1 MSFSHEAKT
10 SAMVRRADRIFR
22 GVVLPLTEPGARAE
36 ALAVSGGRI
45 LAVGSQADVLRF
57 RAPHTEIVDLHGK
70 ALLPGFVDAHMH
82 LVSQGLKE
90 IGYYLDLSD
99 ARSGEEAL
107 ERVRGAVRE
116 RGPGEWVLGRGWD
129 ESRWPQKRYLTRE
142 DLDGVAPGN
151 PVVLVRVDGHI
162 LVANTQAL
170 ERVPLKAPPEECDAQ
185 TGLLRERAAWAFLAE
200 LRPSSEEIE
209 QALLAAQKRAHALG
223 ITCVHDVVIPEHLR
237 AYLKLHKRGKLTLR
251 VRLNVGVEHLD
262 ALEELGLG
270 SEFGDDRLRL
280 GAVKVF
286 TDGSIGARNAALF
299 EPYADAPSTRG
310 RLNYPQEELDQLVKR
325 AHEAGFQLMIHAIGD
340 RAIEA
345 ALTALERAGV
355 TPEDRPRI
363 EHFELPTE
371 EQLERAARL
380 GVIASMQ
387 PNFVQWSGPGSLYE
401 KRLGPERDRRI
412 DPHRRVLERKIPL
425 AFGSDGMPF
434 GPLYGIRCAVSAPHE
449 PQRPTAEEA
458 LRAYT
463 WGGAYA
469 GFQERELG
477 TLEPGK
483 RADLVVLTEDPLRAF
498 PPEYRVERVYSAGEL
513 VFP

>member
-1 MSFSHEAKT
+1 MSRTAE
-10 SAMVRRADRIFR
+10 RIFL
-22 GVVLPLTEPGARAE
+22 GGAVLPLTEPGAQAE
-36 ALAVSGGRI
+36 ALAVSAGRI
-45 LAVGSQADVLRF
+45 LAVGSTEEVLRL
-57 RAPHTEIVDLHGK
+57 RAAHTQIVDLKGR

-82 LVSQGLKE
+82 LVSHGLKE
-90 IGYYLDLSD
+90 IGYYLDLSE
-99 ARSGEEAL
+99 ARSREEAL
-107 ERVRGAVRE
+107 ERVRERVRE

-129 ESRWPQKRYLTRE
+129 ESRWPENRYITRDE
-142 DLDGVAPGN
+142 LDEVAPYN
-151 PVVLVRVDGHI
+151 PVTLVRVDGHI
-162 LVANTQAL
+162 LVANTQAFELVAL
-170 ERVPLKAPPEECDAQ
+170 EATPEEFDAQ

-200 LRPSSEEIE
+200 LRPSSGEIE
-209 QALLAAQKRAHALG
+209 EAILAAQKRAHALG
-223 ITCVHDVVIPEHLR
+223 ITCVHDVVTPEHVR
-237 AYLKLHKRGKLTLR
+237 AYLKLHKQGKLTLR

-262 ALEELGLG
+262 ALVELGLG

-286 TDGSIGARNAALF
+286 ADGSIGARNAALL
-299 EPYADAPSTRG
+299 EPYADDPSTRG
-310 RLNYPQEELDQLVKR
+310 KLNYPQEELNALVKR

-340 RAIEA
+340 RAIGA
-345 ALTALERAGV
+345 VLTALERAGV

-371 EQLERAARL
+371 EHLERAARL

-401 KRLGPERDRRI
+401 ERLGPERDRRI
-412 DPHRRVLERKIPL
+412 DPHRQVLEREIPL

-434 GPLYGIRCAVSAPHE
+434 GPLYGIRCVLEAPQE
-449 PQRPTAEEA
+449 PQRLTMEEA

-469 GFQERELG
+469 GFQEGELG

-483 RADLVVLTEDPLRAF
+483 RADLVVLTEDPLRAL